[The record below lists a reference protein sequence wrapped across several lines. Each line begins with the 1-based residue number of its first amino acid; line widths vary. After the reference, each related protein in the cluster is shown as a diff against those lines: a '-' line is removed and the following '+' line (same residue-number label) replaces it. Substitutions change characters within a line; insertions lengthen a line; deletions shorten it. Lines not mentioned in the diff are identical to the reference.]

1 MPVEKFIATHM
12 DAKRPKSHGTPTE
25 ADLERIPL
33 LRACAPDARAALLKG
48 GRLHDFAAGQTLW
61 RAGEDARGLFF
72 IRDGCVRV
80 VRERGARRHVIH
92 EEAAGGTL
100 GDIPFFHGGA
110 YPATAF
116 AVSRTTCL
124 AFDRATI
131 GAAFS
136 ADPDLAFALLARLAG
151 RIREIIERLD
161 GVAVRSV
168 RSRLAAYLLTRGA
181 RAATPTFS
189 LGATQAQVAE
199 ELGTVREV
207 IVRTL
212 RALCDEGVIIAAGN
226 GRYRIVASDRLL
238 QIAEDLPG

>member
-1 MPVEKFIATHM
+1 M
-12 DAKRPKSHGTPTE
+12 DAKKPKSHGTLTE
-25 ADLERIPL
+25 ADLERVPL
-33 LRACAPDARAALLKG
+33 LRACVPDARVALLKG
-48 GRLHDFAAGQTLW
+48 GRVHDFTAGQTLW

-72 IRDGCVRV
+72 IRDGRVRV

-92 EEAAGGTL
+92 EESAGGTL

-110 YPATAF
+110 YPATAV

-124 AFDRATI
+124 SFDRATI
-131 GAAFS
+131 AAAFS

-151 RIREIIERLD
+151 RIREVIDRLD

-168 RSRLAAYLLTRGA
+168 RSRLAAYLLTRSA
-181 RAATPTFS
+181 HAATPTFS

-212 RALCDEGVIIAAGN
+212 RTLCDDGVIAGAGN
-226 GRYRIVASDRLL
+226 GRYRIVAPESLL
-238 QIAEDLPG
+238 QIADDISD